1 MRALFQDLLL
11 SVRSLRREPASAVIA
26 SVTLALGIGLCTI
39 AFSLLFGVFLRGHP
53 VPEANRL
60 LLINRSNPS
69 RDIDIMSAREHD
81 FYDWRAQQKSFEMLA
96 HYSGSTVNLA
106 EIGRASCR
114 ERV

>member
-1 MRALFQDLLL
+1 MRALTQDFLL

-26 SVTLALGIGLCTI
+26 SVTLGLGIGLCTI

-69 RDIDIMSAREHD
+69 RDIEFMSARSS
-81 FYDWRAQQKSFEMLA
+81 K
-96 HYSGSTVNLA
+96 GSIAACAPRRISSIVRT
-106 EIGRASCR
+106 IFRR
-114 ERV
+114 